1 MMTNWI
7 PDLSEYRGPRYLAI
21 AAALADDIAS
31 GRLVTGA
38 RVPTHRELAYRL
50 GLTVGTV
57 SRGYAEATARGL
69 IDGEI
74 GRGTFVRERPA
85 RGFGTAPAEV
95 NRHDV
100 VDLGLNYPPLGAEE
114 EDAFRSGLRRVAAS
128 DTLAPLLGYTPHG
141 GLEKHRRAIAQWF
154 RNQGIPGDPARAIVT
169 SGAQNGMMLA
179 FAAMLEPGGV
189 VLVDRFTFPG
199 MISLA
204 AMLKLRVV
212 TVEMDGD
219 GVLPDALEA
228 ACRQHD
234 ARAYYAVPTMHN
246 PTCATL
252 PMERRRAI
260 ARIAERENLLI
271 VEDDIYRFLDDAPPE
286 PLVALAPENVIFLS
300 SASKQLLPGLRIG
313 GLIAPKRM
321 MGRIEAVI
329 RTSTWMPAPPMAE
342 LLSCWIEDGTAS
354 QLEAR
359 KRRIMSRRQGIL
371 ARVLADHEVSTHPRS
386 MHAWLRLPEGH
397 DARAVTQAAAARGV
411 LISPGDVFTAGRGS
425 GRDHVRLC
433 IGNPS
438 TDEAVAT
445 GLEVLRELLADDTA
459 SHTNSVL

>member
-1 MMTNWI
+1 MMTNWV
-7 PDLSEYRGPRYLAI
+7 PDLSGYRGPRYLAI
-21 AAALADDIAS
+21 AAALAEDISS
-31 GRLVTGA
+31 GRLPRGA
-38 RVPTHRELAYRL
+38 RVPTHRELAYQL

-57 SRGYAEATARGL
+57 SRAYAEATARGL

-85 RGFGTAPAEV
+85 RGFGVAPSEV
-95 NRHDV
+95 TRQDV

-114 EDAFRSGLRRVAAS
+114 ETAFRNGLRRVAES
-128 DTLAPLLGYTPHG
+128 DALAPLLGYTPHG
-141 GLEKHRRAIAQWF
+141 GLERHRRATAQWF
-154 RNQGIPGDPARAIVT
+154 RNQGIPADPARAIVT

-204 AMLKLRVV
+204 AMLKLRLV
-212 TVEMDGD
+212 TVDMDGE

-252 PMERRRAI
+252 SIERRRAI
-260 ARIAERENLLI
+260 ARIAEREDLLI
-271 VEDDIYRFLDDAPPE
+271 VEDDIYRFLDDDPPE

-313 GLIAPKRM
+313 GLIAPDRM
-321 MGRIEAVI
+321 MSRIEAVI
-329 RTSTWMPAPPMAE
+329 RTSTWMPAAAMAE
-342 LLSCWIEDGTAS
+342 LLTCWIEDGTAS
-354 QLEAR
+354 HLEAR
-359 KRRIMSRRQGIL
+359 KRRVMERRQEIL
-371 ARVLADHEVSTHPRS
+371 TRVLADHEVITHRRS
-386 MHAWLRLPEGH
+386 MHAWLRLPEGQE
-397 DARAVTQAAAARGV
+397 ARALTQAAAARGV
-411 LISPGDVFTAGRGS
+411 LISPGDVFTATRGAGRG
-425 GRDHVRLC
+425 HVRLC

-438 TDEAVAT
+438 TDEAVTT
-445 GLEVLRELLADDTA
+445 GLETLRDLLADDTPA
-459 SHTNSVL
+459 RQNSVL